1 MALLPESKSEFLQ
14 EPVAVIGLACRLPGN
29 CNSPTAFWDFL
40 ERGGVARNE
49 APATRFNL
57 KTHHDDYRKP
67 KTMRSPGGMFLENID
82 PQDFDAQFFR
92 ISGVDAIAMDPQ
104 QRQLL
109 EVVYECLENAGIP
122 LEAVDGEQIGCFVGS
137 FAVDYGDMQNRDPE
151 DRPPTITVGAGRAI
165 LSNRIS
171 HFLNIKGPSMTIDTA
186 CSGAL
191 VSVDVACR
199 YLNTHEING
208 AIVAA
213 SNIYLSPEH
222 VMDEGSMRGVA
233 STSGRCHTFD
243 VKADGYIKAEAV
255 NAVMLKRLSD
265 AIRDGDPIR
274 GIIRG
279 SATNSD
285 GRTPGIAS
293 PSSEAQAAAI
303 RAAYR
308 RAGIPDLGATAY
320 VECHGTG
327 TQAGDPIEV
336 NGVAS
341 VFSQG
346 RSANNPLII
355 GSVKSNIGHS
365 EPAAGISGLIKSILS
380 IEKGLIPRNPT
391 FQTPNPKI
399 DFDNLNLRVL
409 RNTTAW
415 PSGDFR
421 RASVNSFGYGGSNA
435 HVIVD
440 NHLPKTE
447 KPLHPHVSS
456 FSSDWELLFADEK
469 VTQPVT
475 LVFSANDEK
484 SLRAYCKAICDH
496 LGNPGVVV
504 KLPDLAYTLS
514 ERRSRH
520 FNRAYVVTDNTNL
533 NEGAF
538 NFGKQYTD
546 TPKVGFVFTGQGAQW
561 SQMGKGLIETFPLA
575 KEMVQRLDDV
585 LQNLPSPP
593 SWSLLNELTEARAS
607 EHLRS
612 PEFSQP
618 LVTALQLAILAVLEN
633 WKVSPISVVGHSSGE
648 IAASYAAGLLTA
660 EEAIKVAYFR
670 GQACTNSQDE
680 TPLGMLAAGL
690 GAEQIQSYLEDSN
703 GLVQVAC
710 YNSPN
715 SVTLSGEI
723 QELEKIRNRLL
734 VEGHFARMLQV
745 NFAYHSKFMADPA
758 ASYYEML
765 QQNCSIPQL
774 SSDKICMYSSLTG
787 KLMDRY
793 CGADYWKSNMESPV
807 RFDEAIRE
815 MISGRGGADFL
826 IEIGPSGALA
836 GPIAQV
842 KKALGDQGSKV
853 QYCASSSRGKESV
866 KSLFDVAG
874 RLFIAGSPV
883 AFSQVNNA
891 IDSTDVKPSV
901 IVDLPNYVWN
911 HSTKYWHESE
921 ASKDW
926 RFRKF
931 PHHDLLGTKIL
942 STSWHSP
949 VWKKTLKV
957 ENLQWMKDHKMGQD
971 IVFPAAGF
979 IAMAVEALY
988 QARQATDPIEEN
1000 LLNTQ
1005 YRYRL
1010 RNSTFP
1016 KALVLEEKGL
1026 GVKVMLSLSRHQDS
1040 WYEFVV
1046 SSLTGETWNEHS
1058 RGLIRLEKAPR
1069 PVATET
1075 SLAPLEY
1082 PTPARLWY
1090 KAMNEAGYNF
1100 GPIFQKHIR
1109 METRSGVRKA
1119 RSLLS
1124 MTEPEE
1130 EYRQSKYAMHPV
1142 NIDGCLQTVSLA
1154 LFRGNRADIDAVLI
1168 PAIIDNIVIIPTGTR
1183 SEVGMAITS
1192 SRYVGVGRPEASK
1205 NYKSDVAVYDSTS
1218 KGLLFEVSGL
1228 HFHQLE
1234 VLNPENANHVF
1245 CNLNWKPDISFLTQD
1260 KLAAITSNNTS
1271 TSDRVQQLLDI
1282 AAHKKPGLKVM
1293 EVNIS
1298 SADESALWLEDGNQ
1312 DRLLSR
1318 TACKEYRFST
1328 PDANTLMNIQEKY
1341 ASQSSAKFELVDFT
1355 RSSEDLVEVKSD
1367 FDLVLLKMGFVTDG
1381 VLSNILTNARNQL
1394 AQDGHILLL
1403 RDDSEE
1409 QYSGEVA
1416 KSEDGNS
1423 VAETDSNGTAQDSE
1437 GAVVVSEQSEQSEQ
1451 TSPYSP
1457 TISTAPTSPES
1468 IPLAKFEAL
1477 EPNCTS
1483 VAGTTANQKQTEDI
1497 DLDFMLRINGF
1508 HKLLNI
1514 HSGSQSISL
1523 AKLRKAPTDFVESH
1537 TKINLVRF
1545 SEPNDDTAKVVD
1557 SLKDLGWSIEEHFAP
1572 FSNLQSGSTI
1582 LVLDEMT
1589 APLLKTATAEQW
1601 QSIKDLACLNSKIL
1615 WVTVGSQ
1622 FEVSKPDNALIH
1634 GLARVMR
1641 AEDPLLSFVTLD
1653 LEKSNHPEPTP
1664 AISQVL
1670 KYLENADSGKY
1681 LEREYV
1687 ERNGVVYI
1695 SRVQT
1700 GEKVNPVE
1708 KRGEE
1713 DLPLMNIHESK
1724 NTINLRCE
1732 RIGTMDSLNWVES
1745 STKNESLADDFVEV
1759 EIVAAGLN
1767 FKDLAVTMGIVPE
1780 NEHLLGLEGAGI
1792 IKQVG
1797 KSVEWF
1803 SPGQRVLFH
1812 NKGAF
1817 ANRLQLPA
1825 AKCHLI
1831 PNSISFENAATMPSV
1846 HLVTIYGLLH
1856 KADLQKGQRVLI
1868 HSATGGVGISAIQ
1881 LCRHV
1886 GAEIFAT
1893 VGTDT
1898 KRKFLM
1904 DTFSIPSDHI
1914 FSSRDSEFATR
1925 ISEITNGEGVD
1936 VILNSLTGD
1945 LLDASWHSIA
1955 DGGIM
1960 IEIGKTDMQ
1969 ARKSLSMEPF
1979 NRAASY
1985 IAVDMS
1991 HKTISDRKIGSLLS
2005 EMMDLV
2011 KAGHITPIA
2020 PVTVF
2025 PFEEIVPA
2033 FRFLRGA
2040 THLGKV
2046 VISSGGIHNV
2056 KVPVRPTT
2064 PELSLRPDGS
2074 YLIVGGLKGLC
2085 GSLAIYLA
2093 KLGAKHLAVLC
2104 RSGYA
2109 DEKSQ
2114 GILANVYAEGCRVDL
2129 FEGDVTNYEDVQ
2141 RVFRDSTV
2149 PIRGLI
2155 QGSMVLRDKIYSS
2168 MTVEEFHQCIAPKV
2182 AGTWNLH
2189 NASIEQTVPLD
2200 SFTILSSISGVIGQ
2214 KGQAN
2219 YAAANMFLDSFAA
2232 YRHGLGLAASSV
2244 DLGVIHDVGYVS
2256 ERADLESTLHNA
2268 NLAPI
2273 NEPVLHR
2280 ILRHSLLEQSIKSPS
2295 VSSTQII
2302 TGLNVPLEE
2311 DSALLQDVRFG
2322 ALCVSDSTATKGNSS
2337 GSDASKEIRAFFLLL
2352 NAKSDPS
2359 TLLTACVSIV
2369 SKQFSSSLRLSEPM
2383 EPGKPLTSYGLDSLA
2398 AVEFRNWLRM
2408 ELSAEFTT
2416 LEILGATSLFSMCEK
2431 IIAKITPAEKP
2442 VTT

>member
-1 MALLPESKSEFLQ
+1 MALHSESKSEFLQ

-67 KTMRSPGGMFLENID
+67 KTMRSPGGMFLENIN

-285 GRTPGIAS
+285 GRTAGIAS

-308 RAGIPDLGATAY
+308 RAGIPDLNATAY

-346 RSANNPLII
+346 RSAKNPLII

-399 DFDNLNLRVL
+399 DFENLNLRVL

-435 HVIVD
+435 HVIID
-440 NHLPKTE
+440 NDLPKTE
-447 KPLHPHVSS
+447 KPLHPHASS

-469 VTQPVT
+469 ATQPVT

-496 LGNPGVVV
+496 LGNPRVVV

-575 KEMVQRLDDV
+575 KEMVQRLDGV
-585 LQNLPSPP
+585 LRDLANPP
-593 SWSLLNELTEARAS
+593 SWSLLNELTEARTS

-618 LVTALQLAILAVLEN
+618 LVTALQLAILAVLED
-633 WKVSPISVVGHSSGE
+633 WKVSPTSVVGHSSGE

-670 GQACTNSQDE
+670 GQACTNSQDK
-680 TPLGMLAAGL
+680 TALGMLAAGL
-690 GAEQIQSYLEDSN
+690 GAEQIQPYLEDSN

-715 SVTLSGEI
+715 SVTLSGEV
-723 QELEKIRNRLL
+723 QELEKIRDRLL
-734 VEGHFARMLQV
+734 VEEHFARMLQV

-758 ASYYEML
+758 SSYYMML
-765 QQNCSIPQL
+765 QQNCSTPQP
-774 SSDKICMYSSLTG
+774 SNDKVHMYSSLTG
-787 KLMDRY
+787 KLLDRD
-793 CGADYWKSNMESPV
+793 CSADYWKSNMESPV
-807 RFDEAIRE
+807 RFDEAMRE
-815 MISGRGGADFL
+815 MISGRDGADFL

-836 GPIAQV
+836 GPIGQV
-842 KKALGDQGSKV
+842 KKALGDQGAKV
-853 QYCASSSRGKESV
+853 QYCAASARGKDAV
-866 KSLFDVAG
+866 KFLFDVAG
-874 RLFIAGSPV
+874 RLFVAGSPV
-883 AFSQVNNA
+883 AFSKVNNA
-891 IDSTDVKPSV
+891 SYSADAKPSV

-942 STSWHSP
+942 STSWYSP
-949 VWKKTLKV
+949 SWKKTLKA

-988 QARQATDPIEEN
+988 QARQATDPIEED

-1016 KALVLEEKGL
+1016 KALVLEEKGP
-1026 GVKVMLSLSRHQDS
+1026 GAKVMLSLSRHQDS
-1040 WYEFVV
+1040 WYEFVI
-1046 SSLTGETWNEHS
+1046 SSLTGEAWSEHS

-1069 PVATET
+1069 LVAPEAA
-1075 SLAPLEY
+1075 LAPLEY

-1100 GPIFQKHIR
+1100 GPVFQKHIR

-1168 PAIIDNIVIIPTGTR
+1168 PAIIENIVIVPTGTH
-1183 SEVGMAITS
+1183 SDTGMAITS
-1192 SRYVGVGRPEASK
+1192 SKYVGVGRPETSK

-1234 VLNPENANHVF
+1234 VLNPENTNHVF
-1245 CNLNWKPDISFLTQD
+1245 CNMHWKPDISFLTKD
-1260 KLAAITSNNTS
+1260 TLPAIPSENNS
-1271 TSDRVQQLLDI
+1271 TSERVQQLLDI

-1293 EVNIS
+1293 EVNLS
-1298 SADESALWLEDGNQ
+1298 SADESTLWLEDSNQ
-1312 DRLLSR
+1312 DRLSR
-1318 TACKEYRFST
+1318 AACKEYRFTT
-1328 PDANTLMNIQEKY
+1328 PDANALMNIQEKY
-1341 ASQSSAKFELVDFT
+1341 ASQSNAKFELVDFT
-1355 RSSEDLVEVKSD
+1355 RSSKDLVQAKSD
-1367 FDLVLLKMGFVTDG
+1367 FDLVLLKMGLVTDV

-1403 RDDSEE
+1403 RDNSED
-1409 QYSGEVA
+1409 QYLEEAA

-1423 VAETDSNGTAQDSE
+1423 VAETDSSGTALDSE
-1437 GAVVVSEQSEQSEQ
+1437 GAVIVSEQSEQ
-1451 TSPYSP
+1451 TPPCSP
-1457 TISTAPTSPES
+1457 TISTVPTSPES
-1468 IPLAKFEAL
+1468 VPLAKFEAL
-1477 EPNCTS
+1477 EPNSDSDTG
-1483 VAGTTANQKQTEDI
+1483 VAVDQKDVEDM
-1497 DLDFMLRINGF
+1497 DLGFMLRINGF
-1508 HKLLNI
+1508 HKLLNVQ
-1514 HSGSQSISL
+1514 SGSQSISL
-1523 AKLRKAPTDFVESH
+1523 AKLRKSQTDTSEFR
-1537 TKINLVRF
+1537 TKIDLVRF
-1545 SEPNDDTAKVVD
+1545 SEPNDATTKTVD
-1557 SLKDLGWSIEEHFAP
+1557 SLRELGWTIEEHLAP
-1572 FSNLQSGSTI
+1572 DSNLQSGSTI
-1582 LVLDEMT
+1582 LVLDEVA

-1601 QSIKDLACLNSKIL
+1601 QSIKDLASLNSKIL
-1615 WVTVGSQ
+1615 WVTTGSQ
-1622 FEVSKPDNALIH
+1622 FEVLKPDNALIH

-1653 LEKSNHPEPTP
+1653 LEKINGRESFST
-1664 AISQVL
+1664 ISQVL
-1670 KYLENADSGKY
+1670 KSLESTEGGEPS
-1681 LEREYV
+1681 EREYV
-1687 ERNGVVYI
+1687 ERNGVIYI
-1695 SRVQT
+1695 SRVRS
-1700 GEKVNPVE
+1700 GEKVSPVD
-1708 KRGEE
+1708 KKGEE
-1713 DLPLMNIHESK
+1713 DLQLMNIHES
-1724 NTINLRCE
+1724 NNVINLRCE

-1745 STKNESLADDFVEV
+1745 PTKNESLSDDCVEV

-1825 AKCHLI
+1825 SKCHLI
-1831 PNSISFENAATMPSV
+1831 PNSISFEDAATMPSV

-1881 LCRHV
+1881 LCRYV

-1893 VGTDT
+1893 VGTDA

-1904 DTFSIPSDHI
+1904 DTFGIPSDHI

-1925 ISEITNGEGVD
+1925 VSEITNGEGVD
-1936 VILNSLTGD
+1936 IILNSLTGD
-1945 LLDASWHSIA
+1945 LLDASWRSIA
-1955 DGGIM
+1955 DGGTM

-1969 ARKSLSMEPF
+1969 ARKNLSMEPF

-2025 PFEEIVPA
+2025 PFEEIASA

-2056 KVPVRPTT
+2056 KVPARPAI
-2064 PELSLRPDGS
+2064 PELNLRLDGS

-2093 KLGAKHLAVLC
+2093 RLGAKHLAVLC

-2114 GILANVYAEGCRVDL
+2114 GILANVYAEGCKVDL
-2129 FEGDVTNYEDVQ
+2129 FEGDVTYYEDVR

-2155 QGSMVLRDKIYSS
+2155 QGSMVLRDKIYTS

-2189 NASIEQTVPLD
+2189 NASLEQTVPLD

-2232 YRHGLGLAASSV
+2232 YRHGLGLPASSV

-2273 NEPVLHR
+2273 SEPVLHK
-2280 ILRHSLLEQSIKSPS
+2280 ILRNSLLEQSIQSPS
-2295 VSSTQII
+2295 ASSTQLI

-2311 DSALLQDVRFG
+2311 DSALLRDVRFG
-2322 ALCVSDSTATKGNSS
+2322 PLCLSDSTATKGSSS

-2359 TLLTACVSIV
+2359 ALLTACVSIV

-2408 ELSAEFTT
+2408 ELGAEFTT

-2431 IIAKITPAEKP
+2431 IITKITPAEKA
-2442 VTT
+2442 VTA